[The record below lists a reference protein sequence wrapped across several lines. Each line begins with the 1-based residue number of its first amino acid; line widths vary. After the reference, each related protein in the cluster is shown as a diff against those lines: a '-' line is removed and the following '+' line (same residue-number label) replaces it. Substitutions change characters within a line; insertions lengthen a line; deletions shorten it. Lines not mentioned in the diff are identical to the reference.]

1 MKLSNV
7 LVATDFSAISE
18 VALGVAVDI
27 AETSRA
33 RLHIVHVVPPVT
45 DVGDAAARLDQ
56 LKGRVD
62 PRVPVETALLS
73 GRAARQIAMRGK
85 RVDLIVAGTH
95 GRTGLS
101 RASWEVWPTLF
112 CVPRHALCSPSHRP
126 RSSRNPNK
134 KKRRKSRK
142 WGAIA
147 ASSAAVRRMTW
158 RAKDAARAS
167 EPRLSH
173 RSCGPNLPDT
183 AVCPCERRRGAT
195 KGPRRVRPTR

>member
-73 GRAARQIAMRGK
+73 GRAARQIVRYAADKGI
-85 RVDLIVAGTH
+85 DLIVAGTH

-101 RASWEVWPTLF
+101 RAILGSVAEAVLRTASCPVLTVPPATLQPEPKQEEASQIEEVGGHRCIVCGSPTDDLA
-112 CVPRHALCSPSHRP
+112 CEGCRTRIRAEALAQKLRSERAGHR
-126 RSSRNPNK
+126 
-134 KKRRKSRK
+134 
-142 WGAIA
+142 G
-147 ASSAAVRRMTW
+147 
-158 RAKDAARAS
+158 
-167 EPRLSH
+167 
-173 RSCGPNLPDT
+173 LP
-183 AVCPCERRRGAT
+183 V
-195 KGPRRVRPTR
+195 